1 MNFRS
6 VLISLFLIGV
16 LHVSHAQ
23 DVIFSDSLKE
33 ALHSYSAEE
42 KLDTYWLL
50 ARAYAAVDSTV
61 TEELVGNI
69 SSLTVDKELLTAM
82 IAALDGNRY
91 ESRGEKELAIDH
103 YRKAIQKLG
112 EKEEWIKQGQ
122 VMLDLATLYGKNNQY
137 EQFKKLSIDANNLFI
152 AGKDSLGLITSFSNV
167 GRSHQLLGQFDSAI
181 TYLYKSVA
189 IIESYQPKPLW
200 AKVYLRLAGNT
211 YNNLGIAYMEHGD
224 DKTGMRFYNKAM
236 EKKKQLGDPIEVGNM
251 YINIGGIMFSQNNL
265 RAARAYLDSASQNY
279 GEADYKSG
287 LLLCKSNSA
296 AVSNVVGEYDRAID
310 YAREGVMLA
319 KEMADKYNQSLNY
332 YHIGTAYGHKG
343 FHALSQAYMDSSL
356 VRATEIKS
364 RNMIAEIMNT
374 QYEFAVQK
382 GEFER
387 ALSFRNQYI
396 AVKDSMFQEK
406 KSKDI
411 VEMET
416 QYKTREKDQEINF
429 LNQLNELKT
438 ASLERNTFLIVGLL
452 ILLGLVIVGFN
463 FLRYRATQRA
473 KSVLQEQKIRMRE
486 AQIRAVIDSQEQERK
501 RFATDLHDGMG
512 QLISALQ
519 LNIQSMNQIN
529 GDLNK
534 RDELY
539 ENSTYL
545 LKDVHKEIRNIAFNL
560 MPQTLMKE
568 GLVAAVEELT
578 KRINNT
584 NQLQVK
590 LSVLDVENRLP
601 EVVEVSLYRIIQEF
615 LSNIMKYSQAT
626 HVYLG
631 LTNHEE
637 ELVLSIEDDG
647 IGYDIEKF
655 RNSKG
660 NGWRNINTRLNLIK
674 GELQIDTK
682 EGKKGTSVLIT
693 INTLD
698 PTNTLSVKVG
708 TDKSSS

>member
-1 MNFRS
+1 
-6 VLISLFLIGV
+6 
-16 LHVSHAQ
+16 
-23 DVIFSDSLKE
+23 
-33 ALHSYSAEE
+33 
-42 KLDTYWLL
+42 
-50 ARAYAAVDSTV
+50 
-61 TEELVGNI
+61 
-69 SSLTVDKELLTAM
+69 
-82 IAALDGNRY
+82 
-91 ESRGEKELAIDH
+91 
-103 YRKAIQKLG
+103 
-112 EKEEWIKQGQ
+112 
-122 VMLDLATLYGKNNQY
+122 
-137 EQFKKLSIDANNLFI
+137 
-152 AGKDSLGLITSFSNV
+152 
-167 GRSHQLLGQFDSAI
+167 
-181 TYLYKSVA
+181 
-189 IIESYQPKPLW
+189 
-200 AKVYLRLAGNT
+200 
-211 YNNLGIAYMEHGD
+211 
-224 DKTGMRFYNKAM
+224 
-236 EKKKQLGDPIEVGNM
+236 
-251 YINIGGIMFSQNNL
+251 MFSQNNL

-539 ENSTYL
+539 ENSTHL

>member
-1 MNFRS
+1 MNFPS
-6 VLISLFLIGV
+6 ALLSLFLVGV
-16 LHVSHAQ
+16 LHTSHAQ
-23 DVIFSDSLKE
+23 DVIFSDSLKQ
-33 ALHSYSAEE
+33 ALHSYSPEE

-50 ARAYAAVDSTV
+50 AREYAPIDTTIA
-61 TEELVGNI
+61 EELMSNI
-69 SSLTVDKELLTAM
+69 SALKINQELSAAM
-82 IAALDGNRY
+82 ITALKGIRY
-91 ESRGEKELAIDH
+91 ESQGEKDQAID
-103 YRKAIQKLG
+103 YYTMAI
-112 EKEEWIKQGQ
+112 EKFGKKEKWVMQGQ
-122 VMLDLATLYGKNNQY
+122 VMLDLATLYGKDNQY
-137 EQFKKLSIDANNLFI
+137 ERFKVLSYDANNLFV
-152 AGKDSLGLITSFSNV
+152 AAKDSLGLITSLSNV

-181 TYLYKSVA
+181 LYLYKSVE
-189 IIESYQPKPLW
+189 IIGSYKPKPLW
-200 AKVYLRLAGNT
+200 AKVYLRVAGNT

-224 DKTGMRFYNKAM
+224 DKMGMQFYNKAM

-251 YINIGGIMFSQNNL
+251 YINIGGIMFTQNNL
-265 RAARAYLDSASQNY
+265 IAARSYLDSASLNY
-279 GEADYKSG
+279 SQASYTSG

-296 AVSNVVGEYDRAID
+296 AVSNVVKEYDRAIG
-310 YAREGVMLA
+310 YAQDGVVIA
-319 KEMADKYNQSLNY
+319 KEIGDKYNQSLNY

-343 FHALSQAYMDSSL
+343 LLSLSQVYMDSSL
-356 VRATEIKS
+356 MRAKEIKS
-364 RNMIAEIMNT
+364 RNIIAEIMNT
-374 QYEFAVQK
+374 QYEFAVAR
-382 GEFER
+382 GDYER
-387 ALSFRNQYI
+387 ALSFRNKFF

-429 LNQLNELKT
+429 LNQENELKT

-452 ILLGLVIVGFN
+452 ILLGLVIVVFN
-463 FLRYRATQRA
+463 FLRYRSIQRS

-486 AQIRAVIDSQEQERK
+486 AQIKAVIDSQEQERK

-512 QLISALQ
+512 QLIAALQ
-519 LNIQSMNQIN
+519 LNIQSMSQLN
-529 GDLNK
+529 GDMNK

-545 LKDVHKEIRNIAFNL
+545 LKDVHNEIRNIAFNL

-568 GLVAAVEELT
+568 GLVAAVEELA

-590 LSVLDVENRLP
+590 LSVLDAEDRLP

-631 LTNHEE
+631 LSNHED

-655 RNSKG
+655 KNSQG
-660 NGWRNINTRLNLIK
+660 NGWRNINTRLNLIR
-674 GELQIDTK
+674 GTMEIDTQ
-682 EGKKGTSVLIT
+682 EGRKGSAVLIA
-693 INTLD
+693 I
-698 PTNTLSVKVG
+698 G
-708 TDKSSS
+708 TFTTRAEQKESDAIKSN